1 MQLLACA
8 RVRMARD
15 AAASRGGEQSSVDL
29 LRLRK
34 RPEREWAPMLSALT
48 NGELSAVLQAHGGGE
63 KPGTK
68 GTLHLSKQSLLA
80 MLSVCSAPHLW
91 QQAVL

>member
-1 MQLLACA
+1 
-8 RVRMARD
+8 MARD
-15 AAASRGGEQSSVDL
+15 TAASRGGEQSSINL

-34 RPEREWAPMLSALT
+34 RPEREWAPMLSTLT
-48 NGELSAVLQAHGGGE
+48 NGELSAILQAHGGGS

-80 MLSVCSAPHLW
+80 MLSV
-91 QQAVL
+91 